1 MVLVAVVGLL
11 LLPCLAHSQQYTVTV
26 LGTLGGYAGYGTRI
40 SASGQ
45 VTGYSTNTGNFA
57 NAFFYGNGSVQ
68 NLGTL
73 GGKVSYGFGINASG
87 QISGYSQTGLA
98 SGVEH
103 AFLYSNGVMQDLGT
117 LGGTTSFGYGINA
130 SGQVT
135 GWAFTSS
142 GVEHAFLYSNGV
154 MVDLNSEI
162 GSATG
167 YTLVS
172 GEAINDSGQ
181 IVVDASVIA
190 TGQNLVLLL
199 TPTS

>member
-1 MVLVAVVGLL
+1 
-11 LLPCLAHSQQYTVTV
+11 
-26 LGTLGGYAGYGTRI
+26 
-40 SASGQ
+40 
-45 VTGYSTNTGNFA
+45 
-57 NAFFYGNGSVQ
+57 
-68 NLGTL
+68 
-73 GGKVSYGFGINASG
+73 
-87 QISGYSQTGLA
+87 
-98 SGVEH
+98 
-103 AFLYSNGVMQDLGT
+103 
-117 LGGTTSFGYGINA
+117 LGGTTSRGYGINA

-162 GSATG
+162 GSSTG

-181 IVVDASVIA
+181 IVVNGSVTA
-190 TGQNLVLLL
+190 TGQDLALLL